1 MEEMTERMSSPMKR
15 LFGIQRRV
23 PDTTLRDA
31 RTSNVVELSF
41 EGSTSARQQ
50 LPLMVGLV
58 VRRRW
63 GVETSHQI
71 LDIAFAEDDH
81 PWIEAQPR
89 AALVVAILPRI
100 SYTLL
105 SLFRSVTQRSQERR
119 TIPWK
124 RLMRDVLF
132 ALVTTT
138 RQQLD
143 GLRRHYIA
151 TLC

>member
-1 MEEMTERMSSPMKR
+1 MLRVETEIRDKNGKLISHDNHYLISSLPECR
-15 LFGIQRRV
+15 L
-23 PDTTLRDA
+23 TKEHWL
-31 RTSNVVELSF
+31 
-41 EGSTSARQQ
+41 
-50 LPLMVGLV
+50 LV

-71 LDIAFAEDDH
+71 LDTAFAEDDH
-81 PWIEAQPR
+81 PWIEAHPR
-89 AALVVAILPRI
+89 AALVVAILRRI

-119 TIPWK
+119 TVPWK